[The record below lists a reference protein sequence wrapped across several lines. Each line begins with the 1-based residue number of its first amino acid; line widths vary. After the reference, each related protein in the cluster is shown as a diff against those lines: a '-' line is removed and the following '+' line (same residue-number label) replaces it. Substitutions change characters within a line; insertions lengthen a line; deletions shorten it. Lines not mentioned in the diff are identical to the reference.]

1 MIARFLADLL
11 VGLHLLFVVF
21 VVTGGFITWRWPRV
35 AWVHVPVAVWGA
47 LIEFAGW
54 ICPLT
59 PLENQLRRAAGDAG
73 YTGGFVEHYVIP
85 IVYPGALTREIQIV
99 LGAAV
104 IAINAVAYGRLIWR
118 LRNRL
123 AR

>member
-1 MIARFLADLL
+1 MLFRISADLL
-11 VGLHLLFVVF
+11 VGLHFLFVVF
-21 VVTGGFITWRWPRV
+21 VVTGGFLAWRWPRA

-59 PLENQLRRAAGDAG
+59 PMENRLRQAAGEAG
-73 YTGGFVEHYVIP
+73 YSGGFIEHYVIP
-85 IVYPGALTREIQIV
+85 IVYPGALTRELQLA

-104 IAINAVAYGRLIWR
+104 VVINAIAYARLISR
-118 LRNRL
+118 RR
-123 AR
+123 AVSR